1 MKDIEEGPRKLVV
14 SSGDGAVDL
23 EVSDHAFDAVALAVE
38 ALVPADGHFAVG
50 AGWDDGSDAARLEI
64 VADGVAVVGLVGDQV
79 VGPRLGERFE
89 GVERRRVVRFA
100 TGEVE
105 RERQASGIAETM
117 NFTGEPAPRAA
128 KSLFASPP
136 FAPAAET
143 WPRTVVESMLCR
155 RLSAIAWARVAA
167 AASHTPASLQRRKRW
182 YTVIHLPYFSGRS
195 RHGAPVRMRHK
206 MPLTIGRLSCAGRA
220 LRPRSAGSKSFKR
233 RHSASVKSPRLK
245 TASSRIC
252 SLESKTE
259 SVVNY
264 IVNSA

>member
-1 MKDIEEGPRKLVV
+1 MKGIEERPCQLVV
-14 SSGDGAVDL
+14 AGGDGAIDL
-23 EVSDHAFDAVALAVE
+23 EMTDHALDAIALPVE
-38 ALVPADGHFAVG
+38 TLVPANGRFAVATG
-50 AGWDDGSDAARLEI
+50 RDDGPDAARLEM
-64 VADGVAVVGLVGDQV
+64 VADGVAVVALVGDQV
-79 VGPRLGERFE
+79 GGSRLGEGVE
-89 GVERRRVVRFA
+89 GFERRRVVRFA
-100 TGEVE
+100 AGEVE
-105 RERQASGIAETM
+105 REGESSGITETM
-117 NFTGEPAPRAA
+117 NFTGKPAPRAA

-155 RLSAIAWARVAA
+155 RLSAIAWVRAVA

-195 RHGAPVRMRHK
+195 RHGAPVRMRHR
-206 MPLTIGRLSCAGRA
+206 MPLTMSRLSCAGRA
-220 LRPRSAGSKSFKR
+220 LRPRSGGSNSFNR
-233 RHSASVKSPRLK
+233 RHSASVRSPRLK

-264 IVNSA
+264 FVNSA